1 MGNVNFTNKS
11 YLRRFSRRSA
21 RLHEALEFYLKRLR
35 VYSLSKDIDI
45 RFSCADLGEDGWIA
59 SCAHTKLKFNKNK
72 TEAKKFYEIKIQ
84 INTNPEAVPN
94 AKEMYSALAH
104 ECVHLKQYV
113 KKELLY
119 IYGKK
124 NGITRTKYI
133 IWKGQKKTEK
143 QWKAFV
149 NGFYAHFP
157 WEREAFA
164 KEKVL
169 LEAFLKS
176 TR

>member
-1 MGNVNFTNKS
+1 MSNVNFTNKA

-21 RLHEALEFYLKRLR
+21 RLHEALEFYLKKLR
-35 VYSLSKDIDI
+35 CYSLSKDIDI
-45 RFSCADLGEDGWIA
+45 RFSCANLGEDGWIA
-59 SCAHTKLKFNKNK
+59 SCEHTKLKFNKSK
-72 TEAKKFYEIKIQ
+72 TKAKIYEIKIQ

-94 AKEMYSALAH
+94 AREMYSALAH
-104 ECVHLKQYV
+104 ECVHFKQYV

-119 IYGKK
+119 IYHKK

-133 IWKGQKKTEK
+133 IWKGERKTEK
-143 QWKAFV
+143 QWKAFA
-149 NGFYAHFP
+149 NGFYGHYP

-169 LEAFLKS
+169 LEEFMKS
-176 TR
+176 IR

>member
-1 MGNVNFTNKS
+1 MSNVRFTNKA
-11 YLRRFSRRSA
+11 YLKRFSRRSE
-21 RLHEALEFYLKRLR
+21 RLHDALEFYLKRLR
-35 VYSLSKDIDI
+35 CYSLAENILIK
-45 RFSCADLGEDGWIA
+45 FSCANLGEDGWVA
-59 SCAHTKLKFNKNK
+59 SCAHSKIILNKKKTK
-72 TEAKKFYEIKIQ
+72 AKIQEITIQ
-84 INTNPEAVPN
+84 INTNSEVVPT

-104 ECVHLKQYV
+104 ECVHLKQYL

-133 IWKGQKKTEK
+133 IWKGEKKTEK
-143 QWKAFV
+143 QWKAFA

-169 LEAFLKS
+169 LESFLAS